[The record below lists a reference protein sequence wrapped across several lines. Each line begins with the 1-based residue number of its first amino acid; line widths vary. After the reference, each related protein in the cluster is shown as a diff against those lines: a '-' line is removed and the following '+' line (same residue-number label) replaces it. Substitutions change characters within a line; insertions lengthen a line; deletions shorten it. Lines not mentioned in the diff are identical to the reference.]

1 MAREACRQHFVTRG
15 SSSNAR
21 APVSTLV
28 CFNALG
34 FDHTN
39 CAREE
44 AYNKVTKRSLEK
56 FMEHCTVHMKVA
68 KNNHANYDNTT
79 RVT

>member
-1 MAREACRQHFVTRG
+1 MTRG

-21 APVSTLV
+21 APISTLV

-34 FDHTN
+34 FDHAN

-44 AYNKVTKRSLEK
+44 AYNKVTKCSLEK
-56 FMEHCTVHMKVA
+56 IREHCTVHMKVA
-68 KNNHANYDNTT
+68 KNNRANYDYTT
-79 RVT
+79 ME